1 MKEVQG
7 VRLLAI
13 SSKANIKLNPT
24 MGPTFKFSYSEFT
37 DYTEFCFAVHFS
49 VFRSAFKLVGKKKGF
64 GLAVGNIHSV
74 DSEADA
80 QGQKDST

>member
-13 SSKANIKLNPT
+13 SSKANIKLNPI

-49 VFRSAFKLVGKKKGF
+49 VFRSAFKLVGKKR
-64 GLAVGNIHSV
+64 GL
-74 DSEADA
+74 D
-80 QGQKDST
+80 